1 MNLGI
6 DLHNFYHLGTLLYL
20 CLTDSDMNYREI
32 HILIKKEILLEWRQK
47 YALNGILL
55 YLISTIFI
63 CYLSFNLNHNQLN
76 PPTWNALYWII
87 ILFTSV
93 NAVAKSFIQDEPGTF
108 LYLYTIV
115 SPLGV
120 IISKIIY
127 NAVLIVV
134 MASIGY
140 AFYTVILGNPVLDQG
155 LFLINIG
162 LASVAFS
169 TTLTMVSSIA
179 SKARNS
185 GTLMVILSFPIILPM
200 LLIVIKISKNAMDGL
215 DRWINYT
222 PMLTLVAIT
231 VIVITIALF
240 LFPFLWRN

>member
-1 MNLGI
+1 M
-6 DLHNFYHLGTLLYL
+6 
-20 CLTDSDMNYREI
+20 
-32 HILIKKEILLEWRQK
+32 
-47 YALNGILL
+47 
-55 YLISTIFI
+55 
-63 CYLSFNLNHNQLN
+63 
-76 PPTWNALYWII
+76 
-87 ILFTSV
+87 
-93 NAVAKSFIQDEPGTF
+93 
-108 LYLYTIV
+108 
-115 SPLGV
+115 
-120 IISKIIY
+120 
-127 NAVLIVV
+127 
-134 MASIGY
+134 
-140 AFYTVILGNPVLDQG
+140 ILGNPVLDQG

-231 VIVITIALF
+231 AIVVTIALF